1 MSASIVCVNIKICFY
16 FSSGGI
22 EAFTGDGKIRVVNT
36 LEARLNMLFAQMVP
50 EIRVK
55 LFGKNVNRVHDN

>member
-1 MSASIVCVNIKICFY
+1 MKFFFLF
-16 FSSGGI
+16 FSTGGI
-22 EAFTGDGKIRVVNT
+22 EAFTIDGKIRVVNT
-36 LEARLNMLFAQMVP
+36 LEARLSMLFEQMIP